1 MAPDGWPGALI
12 QHSKPGIA
20 CAADVPCSTQQRVE
34 EAQHAHQEAHL
45 MEQAPDYQES
55 AHSGEQYFP
64 QKPAASDQ
72 PRQAPRITAPLTTPA
87 AAHVAADW
95 VHWGPI
101 WAGFIMVIS
110 TLTLLGALGVAL
122 DNALWRANGS
132 ATFTTGWAIFSGVVA
147 FILGGWIAG
156 RASGAE
162 TLGASAL
169 NSALVWGLSV
179 VLLLVLLLITIVT
192 SIVSISNAVGGISIP
207 LLLLMR
213 AEGARPRILTPG
225 QAQAT
230 AWASF
235 ATLAIGLLL
244 AIFGGLLSMRHTPAL
259 TEEPGKNQKSAG

>member
-1 MAPDGWPGALI
+1 
-12 QHSKPGIA
+12 
-20 CAADVPCSTQQRVE
+20 
-34 EAQHAHQEAHL
+34 

-55 AHSGEQYFP
+55 ASSGKQYLP
-64 QKPAASDQ
+64 QKPAVSEQ
-72 PRQAPRITAPLTTPA
+72 TKQMPRVTAPLTTPA
-87 AAHVAADW
+87 AATSAARVAGDW
-95 VHWGPI
+95 VRWGPI

-132 ATFTTGWAIFSGVVA
+132 AIFTAGWAIFSGVVA

-156 RASGAE
+156 RASGTD
-162 TLGASAL
+162 TLGASML

-179 VLLLVLLLITIVT
+179 VVLLVLLLITTVT
-192 SIVSISNAVGGISIP
+192 SIVSISNAVGGISVP
-207 LLLLMR
+207 LLLLMK
-213 AEGARPRILTPG
+213 ADGARPQVFTPG

-244 AIFGGLLSMRHTPAL
+244 AIFGGLLGMRRPPARQ
-259 TEEPGKNQKSAG
+259 P